1 MHTATQL
8 DDLATTLT
16 QARTLLA
23 GGKKDAERGA
33 VLVYERLCPSFERLF
48 AYKCKNDALAQ
59 DIAIQAV
66 MRIIS
71 NIAQA
76 TEPKAIV
83 GWCWTVAWSV
93 FNTQIRKANTI
104 AATEMAMDSDSYDA
118 LTNTLHSH
126 SDDSTVHW
134 CLQQQLEKF
143 YADHPDHAAVLQHSA
158 IDGLHIKD
166 IASLLGRTAGATRE
180 FISQARQKLVHYWA
194 QCRA

>member
-1 MHTATQL
+1 MQTAFQL
-8 DDLATTLT
+8 DDLATVLT

-23 GGKKDAERGA
+23 GRKKEVESGA

-104 AATEMAMDSDSYDA
+104 AATELAMDSEAYDA
-118 LTNTLHSH
+118 ITHALHTH
-126 SDDSTVHW
+126 SDDPTAHW

-166 IASLLGRTAGATRE
+166 IASLLGRTPGATRE
-180 FISQARQKLVHYWA
+180 FISQAKQKLIHYWA